1 MKNLLLLS
9 ILFVVFS
16 SCGPNY
22 IFDQKKD
29 IQGLAWSYEDT
40 LDFEVD
46 IQDTLKI
53 YNLYLDIE
61 HSVNYP
67 FQNIY
72 TQIYTQFPSGKR
84 IKERLPIDF
93 SEKSGKWIGDCDS
106 EFCTLRVYI
115 QKGAFFN
122 ALGNHKITVEQFM
135 RKNPLKGIKSIALR
149 IEETKNKRQ

>member
-1 MKNLLLLS
+1 MLLS
-9 ILFVVFS
+9 IIFFVLS
-16 SCGPNY
+16 GCGPNY

-29 IQGLAWSYEDT
+29 IQDLAWSYNDT
-40 LDFEVD
+40 LNFEID

-61 HSVNYP
+61 HSIDYP

-93 SEKSGKWIGDCDS
+93 SEKSGKWIGDCSNDI
-106 EFCTLRVYI
+106 CTLRVNI

-122 ALGNHKITVEQFM
+122 ALGKHKITVEQFM
-135 RKNPLKGIKSIALR
+135 RDNPLKGIKSIALR
-149 IEETKNKRQ
+149 IEETSNKRQ